1 MAGSNTDVLSP
12 RMKFTL
18 LVSTPSA
25 IQATFTPAPVMP
37 NERAVLAELLS
48 ESVLVSAKPSGSS

>member
-1 MAGSNTDVLSP
+1 VAGSNTEVPSG

-18 LVSTPSA
+18 LGSTPSA

-37 NERAVLAELLS
+37 SERAVAE
-48 ESVLVSAKPSGSS
+48 